1 MERVVVSFLFFSLSF
16 LSLFREEED
25 EREQRSFRRVL
36 SFQLNQR
43 ERKRERER
51 RENRIGIDIII
62 IAMTPEED
70 DFDDDDDDTRNTTTV
85 SSNNDTTTTAG
96 GGALARKLTQVARD
110 CLQSLNP
117 LHAVLCLEA
126 TFQNDEAKFP
136 VGSIEDAKNRVL
148 LGTIL
153 NAVTD
158 NQLEAKR
165 HLERG
170 KLVLKNHAR
179 YEDVKYE
186 TFRQLALAN
195 QIIAGGGGG
204 QQQQQH
210 VGNRGNKETFTTN
223 NKAKRTEEEALNTCL
238 EVTRRMRDDA
248 SGAVTKTE
256 RDEWR
261 ARVVWTHVALG
272 EMHLR
277 NENFAMSEKNFGLA
291 FGAVE
296 DVERELVKRKTSG
309 RKKDAEEELA
319 LKEEK
324 EGLTRLKLNVAL
336 ADFER
341 AILQRANGEEPS
353 RVSKAMKKAEAIAKD
368 VHAMDEHAR
377 ELFQFSSLR
386 CASKIE
392 EGDIASA
399 LKGANDLRKR
409 CDYHKERMKRH
420 LVETS
425 FVERILVKAGLI
437 EWKKKNNNSSSIN
450 TKKSAFAKLDEAAR
464 EWIPERQVIARAEI
478 LLAETSR
485 KSGSTKETTQRLQE
499 VKKMLDEALEEL
511 GISALGLPYQ
521 KGGDAEIAE
530 TNATVKKRHQ
540 NDDEE
545 EEGEKMEDDKDKEE
559 EEMDVDDKEEEEEE
573 TPTTTRSSRRS
584 TRGNAK
590 SEAKST
596 PRSKSK
602 PSKKIPA
609 TESTRKKRAA
619 KTKEIVVQKRP
630 PPQQQQRKHERLWV
644 MKEENLGPRSSCDA
658 LPLFTLRCNC
668 NELLA
673 SMYLTAGDYPRAV
686 IEVNE
691 MDAIVSTYPQTLSSL
706 VAHCEMVRGHA
717 LHSMG
722 KYRDAVK
729 AFTKAAE
736 RAKTPSFRDLATLCA
751 ALGELATGGTKG
763 ASKALDLAQPICRR
777 HEDFLQNE
785 EEKNKRKKR
794 REEVNNDDDDETSF
808 RPSLTDGAVA
818 LFVSGFAFLERG
830 NQDGAKSRLSS
841 ALKLAH
847 AKTKDTQLVAACLR
861 ALGSIASE
869 RSASNEQQQAL
880 DMLQSAFTLSKAQ
893 DDLDGQVEALR
904 RLVESHEKKGS
915 SEKEKKTLSDYLQKK
930 ENQMKDDL
938 GKLSKEE
945 NKNNVVLLEKGLK
958 DLMK

>member
-1 MERVVVSFLFFSLSF
+1 MT
-16 LSLFREEED
+16 
-25 EREQRSFRRVL
+25 VL
-36 SFQLNQR
+36 
-43 ERKRERER
+43 
-51 RENRIGIDIII
+51 
-62 IAMTPEED
+62 ED
-70 DFDDDDDDTRNTTTV
+70 DDDDDDDDDTRN
-85 SSNNDTTTTAG
+85 NTTTTTTP
-96 GGALARKLTQVARD
+96 ALLAWKLTRLARD
-110 CLQSLNP
+110 CLHSLNP

-126 TFQNDEAKFP
+126 TFQKDEATFP

-158 NQLEAKR
+158 NQFEAKR

-186 TFRQLALAN
+186 TLRQLALAN
-195 QIIAGGGGG
+195 QIIARGGEGG
-204 QQQQQH
+204 QHQH
-210 VGNRGNKETFTTN
+210 QHQHAMMGNHNNNN
-223 NKAKRTEEEALNTCL
+223 NKAKRTEEEALNACL

-437 EWKKKNNNSSSIN
+437 EWKKKNNSSSSNNN
-450 TKKSAFAKLDEAAR
+450 TKKSAFAKLNEAAR

-521 KGGDAEIAE
+521 KGEDAEIAE

-545 EEGEKMEDDKDKEE
+545 EEEEEEGEKMEDNKDKEE

-573 TPTTTRSSRRS
+573 EEEEAPTTTRSSRRS

-609 TESTRKKRAA
+609 TDSTRKKRAA

-630 PPQQQQRKHERLWV
+630 EQQQQQQQQQRKHERLWV

-691 MDAIVSTYPQTLSSL
+691 MDATVSTYPQTLSSL

-785 EEKNKRKKR
+785 EEKNKRKKS
-794 REEVNNDDDDETSF
+794 REEVNNDDDDDDDDDEDDEDEDENSF
-808 RPSLTDGAVA
+808 RPSLTDRAVA

-930 ENQMKDDL
+930 EKQMEDDL

-945 NKNNVVLLEKGLK
+945 NKNNVVMLEKGLK

>member
-1 MERVVVSFLFFSLSF
+1 
-16 LSLFREEED
+16 
-25 EREQRSFRRVL
+25 
-36 SFQLNQR
+36 
-43 ERKRERER
+43 
-51 RENRIGIDIII
+51 
-62 IAMTPEED
+62 MTPEED
-70 DFDDDDDDTRNTTTV
+70 DFDDDDTRNTTTV
-85 SSNNDTTTTAG
+85 SSNNNDTTDTTAG
-96 GGALARKLTQVARD
+96 GARARKLTQLARD

-437 EWKKKNNNSSSIN
+437 EWKKKNNNSSSNN

-573 TPTTTRSSRRS
+573 EETPTTTRSSRRS

-630 PPQQQQRKHERLWV
+630 QQQQQQQQQRKHERLWV

-794 REEVNNDDDDETSF
+794 REEVNNDDDDDDDEDDDETSF
-808 RPSLTDGAVA
+808 RPSLTDRAVA